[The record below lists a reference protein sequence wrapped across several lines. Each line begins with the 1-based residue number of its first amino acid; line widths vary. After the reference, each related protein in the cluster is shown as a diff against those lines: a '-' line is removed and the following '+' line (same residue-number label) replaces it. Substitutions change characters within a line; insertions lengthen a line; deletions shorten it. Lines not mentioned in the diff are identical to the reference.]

1 MDDRRANIDIAFR
14 NGLKDYEVLPP
25 QEAWT
30 NIQAR
35 VKRRRVPLYF
45 SRAAAFAALA
55 LSVSVLAYRWNNRSP
70 VVSDNLTIPVE
81 RTLSPV
87 TRQNLAVPVAASTTG
102 KADKTRNVTPNT
114 IIENSSVP
122 GKLTVADSVVPDVIS
137 VPESVLRMP
146 ESVISMPK
154 SSISFNIVRTTP
166 DLREFKKTPLA
177 INDLGIEY
185 QEYVSSAG
193 RLNSKNRWSV
203 AALASPTY
211 YGKISTG
218 SDQLTRQITSSEQPT
233 VSYTG
238 GVALAY
244 KVNKRFSVQSGLF
257 YSSLGQDLEQINS
270 FSGFH
275 KYGYTKGEHNFAVRT
290 SNGTVTTNNPDVFLR
305 ADVNSVRIMTNYTD
319 DVFDPQK
326 ENLQYLNNNM
336 HQSLSYLEL
345 PVILRY
351 KIIDRIIDIN
361 LIGGVSYNLLVNN
374 SVYTFIEGGKYIIG
388 TTEGLN
394 MFSISSSVGMG
405 MEYNFSGNFSL
416 NLEPTFRYYIN
427 PFTNTGSG
435 FHPYSFGIFSGISYK
450 F

>member
-25 QEAWT
+25 PEAWS

-45 SRAAAFAALA
+45 SRVAAFAALA

-70 VVSDNLTIPVE
+70 VVSDNLTIAPVE
-81 RTLSPV
+81 RTSSPV
-87 TRQNLAVPVAASTTG
+87 TRQNLAVPVPVSTTG
-102 KADKTRNVTPNT
+102 RADKTKVSQNI
-114 IIENSSVP
+114 IIENNTIP
-122 GKLTVADSVVPDVIS
+122 REIIVADSVVPDVI
-137 VPESVLRMP
+137 RMP

-154 SSISFNIVRTTP
+154 SSISFNIIRSTP
-166 DLREFKKTPLA
+166 DLKEFKKTPLT
-177 INDLGIEY
+177 INDLGTKY

-193 RLNSKNRWSV
+193 QLNSTNRWSV

-211 YGKISTG
+211 YGKISIG
-218 SDQLTRQITSSEQPT
+218 SDQLSRQITSSEQPT

-319 DVFDPQK
+319 DVFDLQK
-326 ENLQYLNNNM
+326 ENLQYLNNNI

-351 KIIDRIIDIN
+351 KVIDRIIDIN
-361 LIGGVSYNLLVNN
+361 LIGGLSYNLLVNN
-374 SVYTFIEGGKYIIG
+374 SVYTFVEGGKYIIG